1 MPKQIQRTEMNSF
14 LGGLATEFSSL
25 NSPPNTASEIQNF
38 ELNRDGLINRRL
50 GMDFEPGYGFQ
61 NTGYP
66 IGQINSL
73 GFNSFKWESAG
84 GNPLA
89 NFIVFQVGQIL
100 FFYNADVVNFSG
112 TGFVGTQ
119 SISAFDPSI
128 NYSMDSVEGRL
139 VIVSG
144 NEQIAIVE
152 YLNSQFVLSYNR
164 ITTRDYWGVQET
176 IDPQAE
182 TDPSWR
188 PAWPNNQHK
197 YNLMNQSW
205 GITRSTQIGE
215 IVDPVWWFVVTN
227 RSGQSSTVPQGPMP
241 SSAEQVWTGL
251 QVQAAANNSTITATP
266 FERMYRSYYDDA
278 LGAKFVTAKGYF
290 IIDALNRGASRQ
302 QAYNTNRVKYP
313 QLVDVS
319 MSFIDDKT
327 SGGASCVANY
337 AGRFWYG
344 GFSGEVTNGDLRSPN
359 LNNFL
364 FFSKLVKSAT
374 DIVKCY
380 QEGDPTSRE
389 SSDVV
394 DTDGGFVRISG
405 AQQIVAIRQIGT
417 ALLIFATN
425 GVWMLTGGTVDSGFS
440 ATNYKISQI
449 STFGITSITSL
460 IVEGDIAYF
469 WAKDGI
475 YQVARNQLGDFA
487 VTSITLKIIQKFYQA
502 IPNTA
507 KQKAVG
513 VYDEVNKKLRW
524 VWTEGDLFSTTQQT
538 HELILDT
545 ALNAFSH
552 NLFGET
558 STNAVLIAGLFQTR
572 IVGSSNLDISVLVGS
587 DNVLAGTNQVV
598 VGSTQIVSNV
608 QYVRYLTLVAN
619 NGFIDITVSYLHN
632 SQWLDWQAFD
642 NVGVD
647 AKAMLTTGAQTAG
660 DSGVQKW
667 IPYVTFSF
675 LRTESGAD
683 SNGIPLQQSSCM
695 FNVMW
700 AFANQSISLKIPQL
714 MQAYRYRKG
723 NYAGGGVYDTGFELI
738 QTKNKV
744 RGNGRG
750 FQLYLESEPLKDL
763 KLLGWNMALTANQ
776 TW

>member
-38 ELNRDGLINRRL
+38 ELNRDGLVNRRL

-66 IGQINSL
+66 ISQINSL
-73 GFNSFKWESAG
+73 GFNSFKWESVG
-84 GNPLA
+84 GNPET
-89 NFIVFQVGQIL
+89 NFIVFQVGQKL
-100 FFYNADVVNFSG
+100 FFYNADVINFSG
-112 TGFVGTQ
+112 TGFVG
-119 SISAFDPSI
+119 SILIDAFDSTVS
-128 NYSMDSVEGRL
+128 YSMDAVEGRL
-139 VIVSG
+139 VAVSG
-144 NEQIAIVE
+144 NEQIAIIE
-152 YLNSQFVLSYNR
+152 YINNSFVLSYNR

-188 PAWPNNQHK
+188 PQWPNNQHK

-205 GITRSTQIGE
+205 GITRSTSIGQ

-227 RSGQSSTVPQGPMP
+227 RAGTSFNTPQGPMP
-241 SSAEQVWTGL
+241 SNAEQVWTGL
-251 QVQAAANNSTITATP
+251 QIQAAANTSAITAAP
-266 FERMYRSYYDDA
+266 FERMFRNYYDDA
-278 LGAKFVTAKGYF
+278 IGAKFVTAKGYF
-290 IIDALNRGASRQ
+290 IIDALRRGASRQ
-302 QAYNTNRVKYP
+302 QAYNINRQKYP

-319 MSFIDDKT
+319 MTFLDDQT
-327 SGGASCVANY
+327 TGGASCVANF

-344 GFSGEVTNGDLRSPN
+344 GFSGEVINGDLRSPN
-359 LNNFL
+359 YSNFL
-364 FFSKLVKSAT
+364 FFSQLVKSAA

-380 QEGDPTSRE
+380 QDGDPTSRE
-389 SSDVV
+389 SSDIV

-405 AQQIVAIRQIGT
+405 AQRIIAIKQLGT
-417 ALLIFATN
+417 ALLIFANN
-425 GVWMLTGGTVDSGFS
+425 GVWLLTGGTVDSGFS

-449 STFGITSITSL
+449 STFGIVSNNSL
-460 IVEGDIAYF
+460 IVEGDVAYF

-487 VTSITLKIIQKFYQA
+487 VTSITLKTIQKFYQA
-502 IPNTA
+502 IPNTS
-507 KQKAVG
+507 KQTAVG
-513 VYDEVNKKLRW
+513 QYDEVNKKLRW
-524 VWTEGDLFSTTQQT
+524 VWTEGDNFSNTQQT

-545 ALNAFSH
+545 FLNAFSH
-552 NLFGET
+552 NVFGEAPAN
-558 STNAVLIAGLFQTR
+558 SVLIAGLFQTR
-572 IVGSSNLDISVLVGS
+572 IVGIGNQDVSVLVNT
-587 DNVLAGTNQVV
+587 DPVV
-598 VGSTQIVSNV
+598 VGTNPVIVGSVQLISNV
-608 QYVRYLTLVAN
+608 QYVRYFTLVSQ
-619 NGFIDITVSYLHN
+619 NGFIDITVSYLYN
-632 SQWLDWQAFD
+632 TSWRDWKSFD
-642 NVGVD
+642 GVGVD

-660 DSGVQKW
+660 DSSVQKW

-675 LRTESGAD
+675 LRTESGSD
-683 SNGIPLQQSSCM
+683 SNGVPLQQSSCL

-700 AFANQSISLKIPQL
+700 AFANQPISFKIPQL

-723 NYAGGGVYDTGFELI
+723 NYAGGGIYDTGFELI

-750 FQLYLESEPLKDL
+750 FQLYLESEPYKDL